1 MTQETTAAH
10 ERDWHEYGNYRQVH
24 QNQMDRLIESG
35 TVRTDEL
42 SFGEEKNARGEIAGA
57 TLSGRVR
64 TASGAVLEVEKR
76 FGVRYL
82 RGRAQV
88 RTVEYRYHAWLP
100 GRSRRHLFR
109 YDNHRGGPRRH
120 GYGADG
126 RELEAEPVADLPW
139 LSEVIEEAQRLGAEA
154 SAAR

>member
-1 MTQETTAAH
+1 MTQEPAAAH
-10 ERDWHEYGNYRQVH
+10 ERDWHEYDNYRQVH
-24 QNQMDRLIESG
+24 QNQMARLIESG
-35 TVRTDEL
+35 TVHADEL
-42 SFGEEKNARGEIAGA
+42 IFGEERNARGEIAGA
-57 TLSGRVR
+57 TLGGRVR

-76 FGVRYL
+76 FEVSYL
-82 RGRAQV
+82 RGRARV
-88 RTVEYRYHAWLP
+88 RTAEYRYHAWLP

-126 RELEAEPVADLPW
+126 RELEAEPVANLPW
-139 LSEVIEEAQRLGAEA
+139 LSEVIEEAQRLGEEA